1 MSVNWGAWA
10 GSGMAAK
17 AGVERMARLGF
28 GAVDPYA
35 GMAAIGSILAGLG
48 SETVPQLLASVFYWD
63 RSTPDFLIALQC
75 TYTFSYFLVIF

>member
-1 MSVNWGAWA
+1 MNWGAWA

-28 GAVDPYA
+28 GAVARSA

-48 SETVPQLLASVFYWD
+48 SQTNPQLLANVFYWE
-63 RSTPDFLIALQC
+63 R
-75 TYTFSYFLVIF
+75 